1 MKVLGLV
8 EISSRV
14 WKMAHVKKKLEEH
27 IFLYIPTYTVLF
39 FFFLWPYQEETSE
52 NSYVVKNMSLSP
64 THWCNLPSRIGGSC
78 I

>member
-14 WKMAHVKKKLEEH
+14 WKMAHVKKKLEQR
-27 IFLYIPTYTVLF
+27 IFLCIPTYTVLF
-39 FFFLWPYQEETSE
+39 LCVWSYQEETIE
-52 NSYVVKNMSLSP
+52 NCYVVKNMSLSP

>member
-8 EISSRV
+8 EICSRV

-39 FFFLWPYQEETSE
+39 LCVWPYQEETSE
-52 NSYVVKNMSLSP
+52 NSYVAKNMSLSP

>member
-39 FFFLWPYQEETSE
+39 FFFCGLIRKKQVRTL
-52 NSYVVKNMSLSP
+52 ML
-64 THWCNLPSRIGGSC
+64 
-78 I
+78 